1 MDRWI
6 LVPPSRDQ
14 DDNPFEIG
22 LQSVVLSRLSMWLL
36 LKNPIFTLV
45 VPGFVAGW
53 VPLRWL
59 QRGVRPP
66 ETWALQHLAAGPLLL
81 AGAAIYVHCVWHFAR
96 TGRGT
101 PAPIDAPRKLVRR
114 GLYRWV
120 RNPMYL
126 GVLLLVL
133 GEAVFFFQSDAAA
146 LRPVSRLRLSGFRPR
161 VRGARVARPLRR
173 DLFRLLQFGQPLVAP
188 PAAAVGGQ

>member
-1 MDRWI
+1 
-6 LVPPSRDQ
+6 
-14 DDNPFEIG
+14 
-22 LQSVVLSRLSMWLL
+22 MWLL
-36 LKNPIFTLV
+36 LKNLVFTLV

-66 ETWALQHLAAGPLLL
+66 ETWALNHFASTPLFL

-101 PAPIDAPRKLVRR
+101 PAPIDAPRKLVQR

-126 GVLLLVL
+126 GVLLLVF
-133 GEAVFFFQSDAAA
+133 GEAVFFFSLTLLLYTVFLASAFQVFVLAYEEPA
-146 LRPVSRLRLSGFRPR
+146 LRDRFGAIYSDYCNVVNRWWPRRPR
-161 VRGARVARPLRR
+161 P
-173 DLFRLLQFGQPLVAP
+173 
-188 PAAAVGGQ
+188 